1 MDKTTDLTNTST
13 IKKRLAGQRS
23 KPIKSYKSVLSQ
35 GEKFQLKS
43 KIQKKFIQK
52 VEITPL
58 KTRSSAYKEN
68 SATKDLEPNP
78 VLSKLKLSRQSTIKK
93 KPLKQIK
100 LKNRGNRGK
109 SLGETGKK
117 IGLKDQRSNSR
128 PTLKSQA
135 SIGALKVLDVNKK
148 MTPKS
153 SHHSPQHSHRTPDS
167 IRISQGQNLPNLT
180 EKKTKIP
187 EAGFYCK
194 RFSLFD
200 KNKPLYKDL
209 PAMPIEKQ
217 DFPKLTFD
225 NPFTFPSEASITGK
239 SFQSIPSIPS
249 IPSLHSIKS
258 CDSLQPPSPI
268 QSSPPV
274 PTTIVPASLP
284 SSLPPHH
291 DSFTS
296 PERQKP
302 PVCPQSPPIK
312 SLNPLNPLNPFEP
325 INATDAI
332 ESFES
337 FESFKSPT
345 RLIKVWSSPE
355 SKLVKKSFPSPRTP
369 KTLKSPSSPSRNVE
383 PRAPRKT
390 IADFESPGSFVFSV
404 SSNSSDEQFNQDWS
418 LPDRL
423 SVGKKAFQRDEES
436 QTDLIEFVAD
446 RQVMEGLKLIGK
458 LSEIM
463 NKSKN
468 LA

>member
-1 MDKTTDLTNTST
+1 MESN
-13 IKKRLAGQRS
+13 
-23 KPIKSYKSVLSQ
+23 
-35 GEKFQLKS
+35 
-43 KIQKKFIQK
+43 
-52 VEITPL
+52 
-58 KTRSSAYKEN
+58 
-68 SATKDLEPNP
+68 PN
-78 VLSKLKLSRQSTIKK
+78 LSKLKLSRQSTIKK
-93 KPLKQIK
+93 KPLKQVK
-100 LKNRGNRGK
+100 LKSRESRGK

-117 IGLKDQRSNSR
+117 IRLQDQRSNSR

-135 SIGALKVLDVNKK
+135 SIGALKVLDMNKK

-194 RFSLFD
+194 RFSLFE
-200 KNKPLYKDL
+200 KNKPLYKES

-225 NPFTFPSEASITGK
+225 NPFTFPSENSVTGK
-239 SFQSIPSIPS
+239 SFQSIPSIS
-249 IPSLHSIKS
+249 SLNSIKS
-258 CDSLQPPSPI
+258 SDSIKPPPI
-268 QSSPPV
+268 QAFSPN
-274 PTTIVPASLP
+274 ILP
-284 SSLPPHH
+284 FIPNP
-291 DSFTS
+291 DQFNS
-296 PERQKP
+296 PEIQKP
-302 PVCPQSPPIK
+302 SIGPQSPEITHFK
-312 SLNPLNPLNPFEP
+312 PFEP
-325 INATDAI
+325 FETV
-332 ESFES
+332 ESFEH
-337 FESFKSPT
+337 FESFQSPT

-369 KTLKSPSSPSRNVE
+369 KTLKSPSTPSRNME

-404 SSNSSDEQFNQDWS
+404 SSNSSDDKYGQDWS
-418 LPDRL
+418 VQERL
-423 SVGKKAFQRDEES
+423 SIGKKTFQRDEES

-468 LA
+468 LV